1 MSLTKNNRSYDI
13 WTKGNILFVISLII
27 ISLGILLLI
36 IGYGIYPQSI
46 TNVSS
51 DDDGLITIPKVGHI
65 NIIKDSSEYF
75 IF

>member
-1 MSLTKNNRSYDI
+1 MSLTKKNRNYDI
-13 WTKGNILFVISLII
+13 WDKSNILFVISLII

>member
-13 WTKGNILFVISLII
+13 WTKGTILFVISLIT

-65 NIIKDSSEYF
+65 NIIKDSNEYF

>member
-13 WTKGNILFVISLII
+13 WTKGNLLFVISLIT

-51 DDDGLITIPKVGHI
+51 DDNGLITIPKVGHI
-65 NIIKDSSEYF
+65 NIIKDSNEYF

>member
-1 MSLTKNNRSYDI
+1 MSLTKNNNSYDI
-13 WTKGNILFVISLII
+13 WAKGNILFVISLFT

-65 NIIKDSSEYF
+65 NVIKDSSEYF

>member
-1 MSLTKNNRSYDI
+1 MSLTKKNRNYDI
-13 WTKGNILFVISLII
+13 WGKSNILFVISLII

-46 TNVSS
+46 TNMPS

-65 NIIKDSSEYF
+65 NIIKDGSEYF

>member
-1 MSLTKNNRSYDI
+1 
-13 WTKGNILFVISLII
+13 
-27 ISLGILLLI
+27 LI

-65 NIIKDSSEYF
+65 NIIKDSSENF

>member
-1 MSLTKNNRSYDI
+1 MSLTKNNRSYAI

-65 NIIKDSSEYF
+65 NVIKDSSEYF

>member
-1 MSLTKNNRSYDI
+1 MSLTKKNRNYDI
-13 WTKGNILFVISLII
+13 WGKSNILFVICLII

-65 NIIKDSSEYF
+65 NIIKDGSEYF

>member
-1 MSLTKNNRSYDI
+1 MSLTKKNRNYDI
-13 WTKGNILFVISLII
+13 WGKSNILFVISLII

-36 IGYGIYPQSI
+36 IGYGIYPQSR